1 VEENEKKQQRKPFKW
16 DFSILIAMI
25 AVLISTLSAYISFKE
40 SKILMQQQKIALSQ
54 QETSAWP
61 YLQNIPANNFKGDTI
76 AIFIYS
82 VENKGIGPAIINE
95 VIYKFDNKEISN
107 SSLGR
112 ELVEKYDS
120 LLKIRQIQNAAL
132 NQVVLAPGEIH
143 NVVTIKISKNK
154 KSDLNLQSIVN
165 EIGELYVLE
174 YCYCSVY
181 GKCWKVNRYDDIKQS
196 DQCKPME
203 GIR

>member
-61 YLQNIPANNFKGDTI
+61 YLQNVIANNFRGDTVVI
-76 AIFIYS
+76 VNYS
-82 VENKGIGPAIINE
+82 VENKGIGPAIIND
-95 VIYKFDNKEISN
+95 VTYKFDNKEISN
-107 SSLGR
+107 WSLGR

-120 LLKIRQIQNAAL
+120 LFKIRQLQNAAL
-132 NQVVLAPGEIH
+132 NQIVLAPGETH
-143 NVVTIKISKNK
+143 NVITVELCK
-154 KSDLNLQSIVN
+154 KRNSNLNLQAFAN